1 MSLDLQSYLVQLKNA
16 HGNITSGWV
25 PVHLRDESVANCC
38 TMWDMAS
45 KGSITA
51 GVKNIQYF
59 HDPGALFD
67 PQRDVMDKGLFKNVC
82 ITTTACYRFQLPGY
96 RQLGKQSRC
105 FTDRMIMSCSGPIPA
120 QKARTN
126 SVPGAIFSHL
136 MNFYYFHRFS
146 WEKYTK
152 MIGHMPWLYQ

>member
-1 MSLDLQSYLVQLKNA
+1 M
-16 HGNITSGWV
+16 ITDSNESGSSIIFSSIKKCTRQHYVRLGARTFTRWK
-25 PVHLRDESVANCC
+25 CC
-38 TMWDMAS
+38 KLLHDVDMAS

-136 MNFYYFHRFS
+136 MFKRNVYHFHRFS
-146 WEKYTK
+146 WEKKTV
-152 MIGHMPWLYQ
+152 